1 MSAACTPVIH
11 LDADAFFVSVEQAAD
26 AKLRGRPV
34 AVGGLRRG
42 VICSASYEAR
52 RWGVD
57 APMPTARARK
67 LCPQLVVLPGDFAKY
82 ELFSR
87 LMFSLAYDFTPL
99 VEIQSIDEAY
109 LDVRGQRQHDPREV
123 AERLRRAVQETLRL
137 TLSEGIARNKLVAQ
151 IAAKRHK
158 PAAFCQ
164 VPAGTEAEFLAPLP
178 TQWLPGVG
186 PVLAQTLAAAGLRH
200 IGQLAGLTPAQLG
213 LFAGAGARQL
223 IAFARGQDDRPVQP
237 VVAAAQSYSQQETFA
252 EDVTDEEF
260 LLAILRQM
268 ADRLF
273 ARARAEAVCL
283 RTVTVRLRY
292 TDFVEC
298 RRSQSLPEPTDLET
312 EVYSLL
318 RLLLRQAWERRVAIR
333 LIGLQLAQP
342 YPVSRLGQLPLGP
355 IAGSAPTSGT
365 SASPLRDPLK
375 HQRAAQVMDQL
386 RQKYGARAILR
397 GHDLWLQKQG
407 ARPRDIW
414 PSQP

>member
-1 MSAACTPVIH
+1 MARSCTPVIH

-67 LCPQLVVLPGDFAKY
+67 LCPRLIVLPGDFAKY

-87 LMFSLAYDFTPL
+87 LMFSLAADFTPL
-99 VEIQSIDEAY
+99 VEVRSIDEAY
-109 LDVRGQRQHDPREV
+109 LDVGGRGEAAWEIAGRLQRVVKQ
-123 AERLRRAVQETLRL
+123 TLRL
-137 TLSEGIARNKLVAQ
+137 TISEGVAANKLVAQ

-158 PAAFCQ
+158 PAALQQ

-186 PVLAQTLAAAGLRH
+186 PALARTLAGAGVRE
-200 IGQLAGLTPAQLG
+200 IGQLARMAPAQLA
-213 LFAGAGARQL
+213 LFAGSQARAL
-223 IAFARGQDDRPVQP
+223 VEYARGQDDRPVQP
-237 VVAAAQSYSQQETFA
+237 EAAPAQSYSQQETFA
-252 EDVTDEEF
+252 TDVTDEEF
-260 LLAILRQM
+260 LLATLRQM

-273 ARARAEAVCL
+273 AKARADEVCL
-283 RTVTVRLRY
+283 RTVAVRLCY

-298 RRSQSLPEPTDLET
+298 RRSYSLPEPTDLET
-312 EVYSLL
+312 EVYNLL

-333 LIGLQLAQP
+333 RIGLQLSQP
-342 YPVSRLGQLPLGP
+342 YPASSLGQLALGP
-355 IAGSAPTSGT
+355 IVGA
-365 SASPLRDPLK
+365 ASDPEKSLRDPLK
-375 HQRAAQVMDQL
+375 QQRAARAMDQL
-386 RQKYGARAILR
+386 RYSYGPKAILR
-397 GHDLWLQKQG
+397 GHDLWLQKQ
-407 ARPRDIW
+407 AAQPREIW
-414 PSQP
+414 PAES